1 MTTAQTNGLAPRK
14 PLRLW
19 PGVVLAV
26 LVLLGMFG
34 VPIVR
39 PDAAMFGLMGG
50 VAGGLAVVVWWVFF
64 SRAPWSERVGAI
76 VLMIVALFATSRIVH
91 PSIANAGMGMLMPIM
106 GIPVMGLALVA
117 AAVVGRRFSTGL
129 RRASMVVTILL
140 ASSLFALLR
149 TGGIT
154 GAGVSDLHWRW
165 TQTPEERLLAQAAN
179 EPAAPPTPAVTASP
193 DKQVP
198 DRSSGEAKAPAS
210 SPPAAEIPHKGVPAP
225 AGDETITGAAD
236 AEGATTEA
244 EWPGFRGPVRDST
257 IRGVRINTDWSAS
270 PPVAMWRRPIGPG
283 WSSFAVRGDVFYTQ
297 EQRGEDEIVAA
308 YRVSTAEPVWRH
320 RDHVRFWESNG
331 GAGPR
336 ATPALANGRVYAM
349 GATGVLNALD
359 ARTGALIWS
368 RNAAT
373 DTGAKLPGWGF
384 SGSPL
389 VVDDL
394 VVVATSGKLGAF
406 DVATGTPRWI
416 GPAGLS
422 GYSSPQLMTIAGTQ
436 QIVLLNGSGANSVAP
451 ADGKVLWQ
459 HAWENGGAVIVQP
472 VKLDGDDVLINGIA
486 MTGGSGVR
494 RLTIAHGS
502 AGWTATER
510 WTSAGLK
517 PYFNDFVV
525 HNGHA
530 YGFDGSI
537 LACIDLADG
546 KRKWKG
552 GRYGEGQLVA
562 LADSDL
568 LLVLSEDGELA
579 LVSATP
585 DKFTELARMPAIEG
599 KTWNH
604 PVVVGDVLL
613 IRNGEE
619 MAAFRLPAAAK

>member
-1 MTTAQTNGLAPRK
+1 MAYPLS
-14 PLRLW
+14 LRLW
-19 PGVVLAV
+19 PGLIGGALLLFSALRPLFTSDGGIGVLA
-26 LVLLGMFG
+26 G
-34 VPIVR
+34 VVGALIVI
-39 PDAAMFGLMGG
+39 
-50 VAGGLAVVVWWVFF
+50 VWWLFF
-64 SRAPWSERVGAI
+64 SRAPWSTRLTTIGTTAVFMY
-76 VLMIVALFATSRIVH
+76 LTYRIIDA
-91 PSIANAGMGMLMPIM
+91 SIAGGMMGLMFPIFA
-106 GIPVMGLALVA
+106 VQTVALALVIW
-117 AAVVGRRFSTGL
+117 AVLSRGWSETPARLALHFAIVIGCG
-129 RRASMVVTILL
+129 VWLL
-140 ASSLFALLR
+140 IR
-149 TGGIT
+149 TDGIISGGPQL
-154 GAGVSDLHWRW
+154 AWRW
-165 TQTPEERLLAQAAN
+165 TPTAEQKLLAQATEVPEPVAPAPIA
-179 EPAAPPTPAVTASP
+179 PAAPVAAPPIVSTPPTTTATSP
-193 DKQVP
+193 TTATIAP
-198 DRSSGEAKAPAS
+198 PTTAPAP
-210 SPPAAEIPHKGVPAP
+210 PPAAMPP
-225 AGDETITGAAD
+225 
-236 AEGATTEA
+236 A
-244 EWPGFRGPVRDST
+244 EWPGFRGPDRDGV
-257 IRGVRINTDWSAS
+257 IRHLRINADWTAA
-270 PPVAMWRRPIGPG
+270 PPKELWRRKVGPG
-283 WSSFAVRGDVFYTQ
+283 WSSFAVQGDLIYTQ
-297 EQRGEDEIVAA
+297 EQRGEDEIVAC
-308 YRVSTAEPVWRH
+308 YRLTTGKPVWMH
-320 RDHVRFWESNG
+320 RDKLRFWESNG

>member
-1 MTTAQTNGLAPRK
+1 MAYPLS
-14 PLRLW
+14 LRLW
-19 PGVVLAV
+19 PGLIGGALLLFSALRPLFTSDGGIGVLA
-26 LVLLGMFG
+26 G
-34 VPIVR
+34 VVGALIVI
-39 PDAAMFGLMGG
+39 
-50 VAGGLAVVVWWVFF
+50 VWWLFF
-64 SRAPWSERVGAI
+64 SRAPWSTRLTTIGTTA
-76 VLMIVALFATSRIVH
+76 VLMLLTYRAIDA
-91 PSIANAGMGMLMPIM
+91 SIAGGMMGLMFPIFA
-106 GIPVMGLALVA
+106 IQTVALALVIW
-117 AAVVGRRFSTGL
+117 AVVSRGWSQTPSRL
-129 RRASMVVTILL
+129 ALLL
-140 ASSLFALLR
+140 AILIGCGVWLPIR
-149 TGGIT
+149 TDGIISGGPQL
-154 GAGVSDLHWRW
+154 AWRW
-165 TQTPEERLLAQAAN
+165 TPTAEQKLLAQATEVPEPVAPAPIA
-179 EPAAPPTPAVTASP
+179 PAAPVAAPPIVSTPPTTTATSP
-193 DKQVP
+193 TTATIAP
-198 DRSSGEAKAPAS
+198 PTTAPAP
-210 SPPAAEIPHKGVPAP
+210 PPAAMPP
-225 AGDETITGAAD
+225 
-236 AEGATTEA
+236 A
-244 EWPGFRGPVRDST
+244 EWPGFRGPDRDGV
-257 IRGVRINTDWSAS
+257 IRHLRINADWTAA
-270 PPVAMWRRPIGPG
+270 PPKELWRRKVGPG
-283 WSSFAVRGDVFYTQ
+283 WSSFAVQGDLIYTQ
-297 EQRGEDEIVAA
+297 EQRGEDEIVAC
-308 YRVSTAEPVWRH
+308 YRLTTGKPVWMH
-320 RDHVRFWESNG
+320 RDKLRFWESNG

-416 GPAGLS
+416 GPAGLG
-422 GYSSPQLMTIAGTQ
+422 GYSSPQLMTIAGTK
-436 QIVLLNGSGANSVAP
+436 QIVLLNGGGATSVAP

-552 GRYGEGQLVA
+552 GRYGEGQLIA

>member
-1 MTTAQTNGLAPRK
+1 MAYPLS
-14 PLRLW
+14 LRLW
-19 PGVVLAV
+19 PGLIGGALLLFSALRPLFTSDGGIGVLA
-26 LVLLGMFG
+26 G
-34 VPIVR
+34 VVGALIVI
-39 PDAAMFGLMGG
+39 
-50 VAGGLAVVVWWVFF
+50 VWWLFF
-64 SRAPWSERVGAI
+64 SRAPWSTRLTTIGTTAVFMY
-76 VLMIVALFATSRIVH
+76 LTYRIIDA
-91 PSIANAGMGMLMPIM
+91 SIAGGMMGLMFPIFA
-106 GIPVMGLALVA
+106 VQTVALALVIW
-117 AAVVGRRFSTGL
+117 AVLSRGWSETPARLALHFAIVIGCG
-129 RRASMVVTILL
+129 VWLL
-140 ASSLFALLR
+140 IR
-149 TGGIT
+149 TDGIISGGPQL
-154 GAGVSDLHWRW
+154 AWRW
-165 TQTPEERLLAQAAN
+165 TPTAEQKLLAQATEVPEPVAPAPIA
-179 EPAAPPTPAVTASP
+179 PAAPVAAPPIVSTPPTTTATSP
-193 DKQVP
+193 TTATIAP
-198 DRSSGEAKAPAS
+198 PTTAPAP
-210 SPPAAEIPHKGVPAP
+210 PPAAMPP
-225 AGDETITGAAD
+225 
-236 AEGATTEA
+236 A
-244 EWPGFRGPVRDST
+244 EWPGFRGPDRDGV
-257 IRGVRINTDWSAS
+257 IRHLRINADWTAA
-270 PPVAMWRRPIGPG
+270 PPKELWRRKVGPG
-283 WSSFAVRGDVFYTQ
+283 WSSFAVQGDLIYTQ
-297 EQRGEDEIVAA
+297 EQRGEDEIVAC
-308 YRVSTAEPVWRH
+308 YRLTTGKPVWMH
-320 RDHVRFWESNG
+320 RDKLRFWESNG

-436 QIVLLNGSGANSVAP
+436 QIVLLNGSGATSVAP